1 MTIVDTISPR
11 ALASTVGKIS
21 ANKRFAI
28 GGFGLLVIVLAAVL
42 APYVAPFNPIG
53 QHLDSRLQAPSA
65 IYLLGTD
72 HLGRDTL
79 SRLLHGLRPSLFSG
93 LAAVALAA
101 VFGTALGVLAG
112 YFGGLLDAIV
122 SRVLDLLIA
131 WPAIFIALGLVL
143 IIGPG
148 PVGVVIAIG
157 LGELPVFA
165 RVARAVTLANVGMA
179 HVEAARS
186 MGASGWRIMGRHIF
200 PFAIAPLVVQFAI
213 GAPQAVVAEAS
224 LSFLGLGTQP
234 PNPSL
239 GAIVSDAQLYL
250 SQSVYGA
257 VFPVLT
263 IAVLVLCLTLIAD
276 GLQDILDPRRRVTIS

>member
-1 MTIVDTISPR
+1 MTAVGAVEVGASAVTLRRIGANRRFVVGGVG
-11 ALASTVGKIS
+11 LA
-21 ANKRFAI
+21 
-28 GGFGLLVIVLAAVL
+28 VIVLAAVL
-42 APYVAPFNPIG
+42 APAIAPFSPIE
-53 QHLDSRLQAPSA
+53 QHLDSRLRAPSGT
-65 IYLLGTD
+65 YLLGTD
-72 HLGRDTL
+72 NLGRDTL
-79 SRLLHGLRPSLFSG
+79 SRLLHGLRPSLVSG

-101 VFGTALGVLAG
+101 ISGTILGVLAG
-112 YFGGLLDAIV
+112 YFGRVIDAVVGRI
-122 SRVLDLLIA
+122 LDLLIA
-131 WPAIFIALGLVL
+131 WPAIFLALGLVL
-143 IIGPG
+143 MIGPG
-148 PVGVVIAIG
+148 PFGVVVAIG

-165 RVARAVTLANVGMA
+165 RVARAITLANVGMA

-186 MGASGWRIMGRHIF
+186 MGASGWRIMRRHIF
-200 PFAIAPLVVQFAI
+200 PFAVAPLVVQFAI

-239 GAIVSDAQLYL
+239 GAIVANAQMYF

-276 GLQDILDPRRRVTIS
+276 GLQDMLDPRRSVTIS